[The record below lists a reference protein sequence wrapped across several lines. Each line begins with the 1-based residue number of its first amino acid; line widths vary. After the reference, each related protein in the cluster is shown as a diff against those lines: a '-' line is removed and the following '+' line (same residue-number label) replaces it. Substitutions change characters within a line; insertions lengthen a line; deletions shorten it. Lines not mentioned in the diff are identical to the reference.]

1 MHISLSVYG
10 VSVILYN
17 NYDCCKVHVFTYPI
31 ISCLIQVGG
40 GKSGKKSIVSSLVQL
55 VGRKL
60 VEFPIN
66 SDTDTTE
73 LLGGFQQVSEE

>member
-1 MHISLSVYG
+1 MTVVKYMFL
-10 VSVILYN
+10 LTPL
-17 NYDCCKVHVFTYPI
+17 F
-31 ISCLIQVGG
+31 SCLIQVGG
-40 GKSGKKSIVSSLVQL
+40 GKSGKKGIVSSLAQL